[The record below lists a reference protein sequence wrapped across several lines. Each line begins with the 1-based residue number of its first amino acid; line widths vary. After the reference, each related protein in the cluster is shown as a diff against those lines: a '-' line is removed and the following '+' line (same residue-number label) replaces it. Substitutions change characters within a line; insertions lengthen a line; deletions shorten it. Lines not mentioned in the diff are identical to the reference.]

1 MTCMNE
7 TRYDGSKL
15 IETARDEKALNRL
28 RRLARKQFKEDTS
41 HDATYSMR
49 LLIVPLRF
57 DGVRLKITVTRH
69 EGGMAVSHVLSQWI
83 YKKHEMFE
91 IYENVIIA
99 PVYNGKPESFDFD
112 PKLSETRGHA
122 MKALHTLL
130 GDPIAELR
138 LAALSGRRKAVQV

>member
-1 MTCMNE
+1 MNE

-41 HDATYSMR
+41 HDATYRLR
-49 LLIVPLRF
+49 LLIVPLRY
-57 DGVRLKITVTRH
+57 DGVRLKITVTRA
-69 EGGMAVSHVLSQWI
+69 ESGTEISHVLSQWI
-83 YKKHEMFE
+83 YKKHEMFQ
-91 IYENVIIA
+91 IHENAIVGPA
-99 PVYNGKPESFDFD
+99 CNGKPLSFDFD

-122 MKALHTLL
+122 MKALLTLL

-138 LAALSGRRKAVQV
+138 LAALSGRRKTVQV

>member
-1 MTCMNE
+1 MNE

-41 HDATYSMR
+41 HDATYRLR
-49 LLIVPLRF
+49 LLIVPLRY
-57 DGVRLKITVTRH
+57 DGVRLKITVTRA
-69 EGGMAVSHVLSQWI
+69 ESGTEISHVLSQWI
-83 YKKHEMFE
+83 YKKHEMFQ
-91 IYENVIIA
+91 IHENAIVGPA
-99 PVYNGKPESFDFD
+99 YHGKPLSFDFD

-122 MKALHTLL
+122 MKALLTLL

-138 LAALSGRRKAVQV
+138 LAALSGRRKTVQV